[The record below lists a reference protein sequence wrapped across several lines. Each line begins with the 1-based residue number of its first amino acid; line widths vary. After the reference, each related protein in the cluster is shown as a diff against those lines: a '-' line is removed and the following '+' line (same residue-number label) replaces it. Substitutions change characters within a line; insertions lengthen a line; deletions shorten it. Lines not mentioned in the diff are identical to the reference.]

1 MNQQQNRRILLID
14 DMHSIHEDFRKILA
28 ARPARR
34 ALDEVESALFGEK
47 SAQFTRDGFELDS
60 AYQGREGV
68 DKVEAAVQA
77 GQPYAL
83 AFVDMRMPPGWD
95 GVETIERLWR
105 IDPQVQIVIC
115 TAYSDHAWE
124 DVLARLDVQDR
135 LLILK
140 KPFDMI
146 EVSQLA
152 RTLTAKWSL
161 ARQAALQMSSLEE
174 AVHELQVTEAA
185 LRQSNKELEAFAYSV
200 SHDLRTPLSIMN
212 AFSDLLIKELG
223 GHTSKKVLHYL
234 SRIQA
239 SAVVGAQLIEDLL
252 SLAQVSR
259 AEVCMEPLDLS
270 AIARQFMDECR
281 SASPQRE
288 ASITVQDGLQVHGD
302 KRLIQI
308 AMQHLLGNAWKFT
321 SLRAQTE
328 IKIGRLDATDG
339 EPVFFVQDN
348 GSGFDMAY
356 ASKLFGTFQRIHGV
370 HEFPGTGIGL
380 VTASRAIGRHGGR
393 VWAESKPDEGA
404 TFFFTLP
411 SSSRQRPPLE
421 SRLTR
426 PKNTSEA

>member
-1 MNQQQNRRILLID
+1 MTQQQNRRILLID
-14 DMHSIHEDFRKILA
+14 DMHSIHEDFRKILTT
-28 ARPARR
+28 RPAAR

-47 SAQFTRDGFELDS
+47 TALFTRDGFELDS
-60 AYQGREGV
+60 AYQGRDGV
-68 DKVEAAVQA
+68 DKVEAAVRA
-77 GQPYAL
+77 DQPYAL

-105 IDPQVQIVIC
+105 VDPQVQIVIC

-140 KPFDMI
+140 KPFDVI

-152 RTLTAKWSL
+152 RTLTAKWSVT
-161 ARQAALQMSSLEE
+161 QEAALHMSSLEE
-174 AVHELQVTEAA
+174 AVQELQATEAA

-212 AFSDLLIKELG
+212 AFSDLLTRELG
-223 GHTSKKVLHYL
+223 EHGSKKVLHYL

-259 AEVCMEPLDLS
+259 AELCLEPINLS
-270 AIARQFMDECR
+270 AISRQLMHEYR

-288 ASITVQDGLQVHGD
+288 ASITVQDDLQVHGD
-302 KRLIQI
+302 KRLIQM

-321 SLRAQTE
+321 SLRSHTE
-328 IKIGRLDATDG
+328 IGIGRLDGTDG
-339 EPVFFVQDN
+339 EPVFFVRDN
-348 GSGFDMAY
+348 GSGFNMAY

-393 VWAESKPDEGA
+393 IWAESKPDEGA

-411 SSSRQRPPLE
+411 STPRQRPPLQ
-421 SRLTR
+421 SRITR
-426 PKNTSEA
+426 PKN